1 MITSSRLATHL
12 LSALALCISSSSFAT
27 EAKPQGNP
35 FLEAVR
41 SSPFMEPAIPHPEQ
55 EKQAADKLIKLKQQS
70 GRAPNI
76 LILLVDDMGYGDPGA
91 YGGGVAIGAPTPNI
105 DALASGGLKLTSA
118 YSQPTCTP
126 TRAAINTGR
135 LPTRS
140 GLTRPFLTGENPKV
154 NPWADEATAAGL
166 LSQAG
171 YHTGLSGKWHLG
183 EMAGTH
189 PNDVGYDE
197 YFGILS
203 VISEMSQTIDGRLY
217 PEIVNKPERLAK
229 VKKIAST
236 LVTTGKKGQ
245 PTEVVKQ
252 MQSIDDLS
260 RLDQLFADWSDDF
273 IRRSAKEEKPF
284 YLMHAFSRVHN
295 DNYPAP
301 GYAGKSPAGLPYKD
315 AVVEVDDIVGR
326 LINTLKETGQLENTL
341 VFFTSDNGANE
352 DTWPDSG
359 YQPFRGGKGTTW
371 EGGVRVPAIA
381 YWPGTIQAGRTSD
394 GLFDLSDL
402 FNTSLVLAGATDK
415 LSPARYIDGVD
426 QSGFLLA
433 DNGQSARQAVF
444 MYSEN
449 NLMAMRWQEFKIH
462 MRVFQTDETRQNI
475 DASTIAVTGMSPWV
489 FNLYA
494 DPKEQRSSGHRY
506 FEWGFPTVLSI
517 MGGHMATFAQFPR
530 KDIGL
535 GVAR

>member
-1 MITSSRLATHL
+1 
-12 LSALALCISSSSFAT
+12 
-27 EAKPQGNP
+27 
-35 FLEAVR
+35 
-41 SSPFMEPAIPHPEQ
+41 
-55 EKQAADKLIKLKQQS
+55 
-70 GRAPNI
+70 
-76 LILLVDDMGYGDPGA
+76 
-91 YGGGVAIGAPTPNI
+91 
-105 DALASGGLKLTSA
+105 
-118 YSQPTCTP
+118 
-126 TRAAINTGR
+126 
-135 LPTRS
+135 
-140 GLTRPFLTGENPKV
+140 
-154 NPWADEATAAGL
+154 
-166 LSQAG
+166 
-171 YHTGLSGKWHLG
+171 
-183 EMAGTH
+183 
-189 PNDVGYDE
+189 
-197 YFGILS
+197 
-203 VISEMSQTIDGRLY
+203 
-217 PEIVNKPERLAK
+217 
-229 VKKIAST
+229 
-236 LVTTGKKGQ
+236 
-245 PTEVVKQ
+245 
-252 MQSIDDLS
+252 
-260 RLDQLFADWSDDF
+260 
-273 IRRSAKEEKPF
+273 
-284 YLMHAFSRVHN
+284 MHAFSRVHN

-326 LINTLKETGQLENTL
+326 LINTLKETGQLDNTL

-381 YWPGTIQAGRTSD
+381 YWPGAIQAGRVSD

-402 FNTSLVLAGATDK
+402 FNTSLALAGVTDK
-415 LSPARYIDGVD
+415 IAPTRYIDGVD

-462 MRVFQTDETRQNI
+462 LRVFQTEQTRQNI

-517 MGGHMATFAQFPR
+517 MGGHLATFAQFPR